1 MCGRERKRKRDTVRE
16 RERHD
21 GRGGSERERQRKRE
35 SEREIERQTEGGVLC
50 VCRGEGGEKREGER
64 LYVHEVSNPPVIGP
78 FVERIRRKALLSD
91 HSDNFKP
98 FRLFGYFTAVLAEPP
113 GYGGE
118 VFDQPPSELSI

>member
-1 MCGRERKRKRDTVRE
+1 MGEPLRPSGLKRA
-16 RERHD
+16 
-21 GRGGSERERQRKRE
+21 QRRRTPRP
-35 SEREIERQTEGGVLC
+35 S
-50 VCRGEGGEKREGER
+50 
-64 LYVHEVSNPPVIGP
+64 
-78 FVERIRRKALLSD
+78 VERIRRKALLSD